1 MDSNDGRVRFTKLVF
16 NGKFSFIA
24 LVVIRNIKCLRP
36 QLLTEIPHNYKSS
49 IVTLG
54 LIASWSC

>member
-24 LVVIRNIKCLRP
+24 LAVS
-36 QLLTEIPHNYKSS
+36 EI
-49 IVTLG
+49 
-54 LIASWSC
+54 